1 MRLLRRDSLTTLLCL
16 LTLYVV
22 WGSTY
27 LAIRFAVVS
36 FAPLQMASVRFLLAG
51 GLLYGLLRARG
62 TPSPSKVEWRSCA
75 AIGLPM
81 MGVGLGGAS
90 LAMTHVSSGMTALVF
105 GSAPVWTAVFER
117 ASGVRL
123 RGREGFGMVIGL
135 SGLVLVATRGEL
147 RADPIAAIG
156 LAGSAATYAFGCFLS
171 RRLPQPRGSMSAAAQ
186 MVSAGVAL
194 ALASLL
200 RGEGLP
206 VHVSWLSVIALV
218 HLVLLGSMLAYTAFN
233 HLLRTVSVA
242 LATSTA
248 FVNPVVALGLGALA
262 GGEHVGRTEIVAAI
276 LVVAGVITVASAAWR
291 PRASRQVEDEHL
303 AVVDPLHPNGGLVR
317 QSRRVS
323 RRELA
328 PVHADLAARHVHPRM
343 AARRNRPLR

>member
-1 MRLLRRDSLTTLLCL
+1 MRLPRRDSLTTLLCL

-27 LAIRFAVVS
+27 LAIRVAVVS
-36 FAPLQMASVRFLLAG
+36 FAPLEMASVRFLLAG

-62 TPSPSKVEWRSCA
+62 TPSPSAAEWRSCA

-105 GSAPVWTAVFER
+105 GSAPVWTAAFER

-123 RGREGFGMVIGL
+123 RGPEVIGMVIGL

-147 RADPIAAIG
+147 RADPLAAIS

-171 RRLPQPRGSMSAAAQ
+171 RRLRQPRGSMSAAAQ
-186 MVSAGVAL
+186 MLAAGVAL
-194 ALASLL
+194 GLASLV
-200 RGEGLP
+200 RGERP
-206 VHVSWLSVIALV
+206 PTHVSWLSIVALT
-218 HLVLLGSMLAYTAFN
+218 HLVLLGSMLAYAAFN

-248 FVNPVVALGLGALA
+248 FVNPVVALGLGALV
-262 GGEHVGRTEIVAAI
+262 GGEHVGRTEIIAAT
-276 LVVAGVITVASAAWR
+276 LVVAGVVTVASAAWR
-291 PRASRQVEDEHL
+291 PRASRQVEDQNL
-303 AVVDPLHPNGGLVR
+303 PVVDPLHANGGLIR
-317 QSRRVS
+317 QSRRVP

-328 PVHADLAARHVHPRM
+328 SVHADLAARHVHPRM
-343 AARRNRPLR
+343 AARRDRPLR